1 MNLRAIKN
9 SPNFNARSRRRAA
22 PNLAKS
28 AGNDADKNYGTSCAR
43 LHDE

>member
-1 MNLRAIKN
+1 MNLGAIKN
-9 SPNFNARSRRRAA
+9 SLNFDASSRRRAA

-28 AGNDADKNYGTSCAR
+28 SGNDADKNYGTSCAR